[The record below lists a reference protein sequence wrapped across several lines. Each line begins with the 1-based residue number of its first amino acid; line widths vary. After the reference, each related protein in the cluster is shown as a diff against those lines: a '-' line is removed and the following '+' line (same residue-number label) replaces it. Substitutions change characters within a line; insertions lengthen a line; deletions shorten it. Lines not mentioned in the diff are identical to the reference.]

1 MKKTKKS
8 LALIL
13 GLALLLT
20 LISACG
26 KAGGSADP
34 GSPGGSQGSLGSS
47 KKGFG
52 YVASIKPLKL
62 PEGFSGINELCY
74 DGERV
79 YFLAYRDRQIPTGKM
94 YEGTDEEMVYYETQT
109 RIFSML
115 PDGSELKEI
124 EEYKPIMPEG
134 SHEGMVFSNS
144 IYGMEV
150 TPDGNLVFIER
161 SSGVLYKTGYEDY
174 EYLDVSSL
182 RIISKDGKP
191 IASWDEDEYRKE
203 GGKDEF
209 LYIESFTVCPDGR
222 LAALLSGEKPSLVI
236 FSPELKI
243 EGEVKLE
250 DETWIHGMGISR
262 KNEVFVFH
270 MGYEGTRK
278 LSRIDF
284 ENRKLI
290 PYENVNLNFYGI
302 MADADE
308 EFDFY
313 TELGSQ
319 SVYGF
324 NIETG
329 EQQFLFNWLE
339 LGIAAGG
346 GSFLSLGNGKYLTV
360 AWHYET
366 AEMGVAPESLDLVL
380 VERKPLSEIP
390 EREELT
396 LACIYL
402 GNDDMIA
409 VAEFNKTNP
418 KARIKILDYSIY
430 NTENDYTM
438 GMTKLM
444 TELTAGNVP
453 DMIVE
458 NYDLPLRNLAQKGLF
473 LDLMPMIE
481 ADKDLGPDSLFEP
494 ILKLFLDEG
503 KLYTLYSGFELSTT
517 LAPAGIFEKGKMGF
531 EEVEAA
537 LKKLKPG
544 ASCFDEGYTAPSYVS
559 MVMNGMDKFVDW
571 KEGKAHFDGED
582 FINVLKFAK
591 KLPMEID
598 WSVYGYSGFTDPR
611 ERFIKREQL
620 FYQTTVMTNID
631 EIRALY
637 KLTDGKIVFT
647 GLPGIGS
654 NIVTTSSGIS
664 ISANCKHPELAWEY
678 VRQRILDDG
687 YGALDENLWIVD
699 KGRWALPLN
708 KTALERYFNSQ
719 MTVVK
724 DDAGNERPHGSVG
737 IGYEIPFEVTLYA
750 MSEAEYDFI
759 MSVFDDCILNS
770 HYDEGLIKIINE
782 ELEPYI
788 RGAKSL
794 EETVKMIQ
802 DRASIYVSEKS

>member
-1 MKKTKKS
+1 
-8 LALIL
+8 
-13 GLALLLT
+13 
-20 LISACG
+20 
-26 KAGGSADP
+26 
-34 GSPGGSQGSLGSS
+34 
-47 KKGFG
+47 
-52 YVASIKPLKL
+52 
-62 PEGFSGINELCY
+62 
-74 DGERV
+74 
-79 YFLAYRDRQIPTGKM
+79 
-94 YEGTDEEMVYYETQT
+94 
-109 RIFSML
+109 
-115 PDGSELKEI
+115 
-124 EEYKPIMPEG
+124 
-134 SHEGMVFSNS
+134 
-144 IYGMEV
+144 
-150 TPDGNLVFIER
+150 
-161 SSGVLYKTGYEDY
+161 
-174 EYLDVSSL
+174 
-182 RIISKDGKP
+182 
-191 IASWDEDEYRKE
+191 
-203 GGKDEF
+203 
-209 LYIESFTVCPDGR
+209 
-222 LAALLSGEKPSLVI
+222 
-236 FSPELKI
+236 
-243 EGEVKLE
+243 
-250 DETWIHGMGISR
+250 
-262 KNEVFVFH
+262 

-319 SVYGF
+319 SIYGF

-329 EQQFLFNWLE
+329 EQQFIFNWLE
-339 LGIAAGG
+339 MGIAAGG
-346 GSFLSLGNGKYLTV
+346 GGFLSLGNGKYLTV

-544 ASCFDEGYTAPSYVS
+544 ASYFDEGYTAPSYVS

-571 KEGKAHFDGED
+571 KEGKAYFDGED

-591 KLPMEID
+591 NLPMEID
-598 WSVYGYSGFTDPR
+598 CSVYGYSGFTDPR
-611 ERFIKREQL
+611 ESFIKREQL

-637 KLTDGKIVFT
+637 KLTDGKIVLT

-664 ISANCKHPELAWEY
+664 ISENCKHPELAWEY

-770 HYDEGLIKIINE
+770 HYDE
-782 ELEPYI
+782 
-788 RGAKSL
+788 
-794 EETVKMIQ
+794 
-802 DRASIYVSEKS
+802 D